1 MGHAI
6 YSLSDPRAN
15 VLKGMLFN
23 ENYHFEHTPDF
34 ELYQKVYKMA
44 PELIAEKRNVFKGV
58 AVNIDFYTGY
68 IYKMLHI
75 SKELFTPIFAIA
87 RIAGW
92 SAHRIEELINQS
104 KIIRP
109 AYVAVGDR
117 QEYVKLDQRK
127 PSQG

>member
-1 MGHAI
+1 
-6 YSLSDPRAN
+6 
-15 VLKGMLFN
+15 
-23 ENYHFEHTPDF
+23 
-34 ELYQKVYKMA
+34 MA